1 MIISL
6 SGPRGSGKSTVA
18 TYLVEKYGF
27 VEETFAKPLK
37 DFLSSLFS
45 WDREMMEGKS
55 EEMRKRREEEDT
67 WWSERLNIPDFSPR
81 KAMMMIGTEIM
92 RNHFCEN
99 IWILSLERRLILHKN
114 KKNIVITDCRFKNE
128 LDFLKSIG
136 AFTVFIER
144 ERSTKEILSH
154 ISERDLIG
162 IEFDFKIK
170 NNDTLD
176 CLFYQ
181 VDKILEKIGIIR
193 P

>member
-37 DFLSSLFS
+37 DFLSSLFL

-55 EEMRKRREEEDT
+55 EEMRKRREEKDS

-81 KAMMMIGTEIM
+81 KAMIMIGTEIM

-99 IWILSLERRLILHKN
+99 IWILSLERRLASYKN
-114 KKNIVITDCRFKNE
+114 EKNIVITDCRFKNE
-128 LDFLKSIG
+128 LKFLKSIG
-136 AFTVFIER
+136 AFTIFIER
-144 ERSTKEILSH
+144 EKSTKEILSH
-154 ISERDLIG
+154 ISERDLIDN
-162 IEFDFKIK
+162 EFDFRIR
-170 NNDTLD
+170 NNDTLEY
-176 CLFYQ
+176 LFYQ
-181 VDKILEKIGIIR
+181 VDKIMEKLGTVE